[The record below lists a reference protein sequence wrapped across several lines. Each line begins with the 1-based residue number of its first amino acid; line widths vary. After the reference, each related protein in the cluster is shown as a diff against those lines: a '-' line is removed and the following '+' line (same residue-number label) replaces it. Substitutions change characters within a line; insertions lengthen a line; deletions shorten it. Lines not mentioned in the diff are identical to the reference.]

1 MFDKRCCR
9 LVWALTML
17 TFGLLALWQLTGCPG
32 PPAQEIA
39 SRDHRLALP
48 ALSPARFQPL
58 LPNNVS
64 TVPDPYPVHSLPDMD
79 FTKLIDLDG
88 FSFITT
94 RSPCNNSTASLLIT
108 LVHSAPAHV
117 ENRKRIRSTWGQ
129 PLDLVFLVGETNST
143 KEKELL
149 EAEMKEFGDI
159 VQGTFQDTYRN
170 LTYKHT
176 MGLKWVAYHCPGA
189 RYILKTDDDIFVNT
203 PYLLEIIKN
212 DLSPLGGRRLLLC
225 NVMKG
230 VRAKRTYR
238 SKWRVSPVEY
248 PERWYPDYCAGWVI
262 LYTPDVAFTLYR
274 AAQQTPYF
282 WIDDVHITGTH
293 FTINSLDDSG
303 INQKLS
309 GKITFDLCCYL
320 VGNIVLSCFCPSI
333 NNLLTFDSWMRGA
346 FS

>member
-32 PPAQEIA
+32 PPAKEIA

-159 VQGTFQDTYRN
+159 VQGTFQDTYR
-170 LTYKHT
+170 L
-176 MGLKWVAYHCPGA
+176 V
-189 RYILKTDDDIFVNT
+189 ILKLFVLLFNLKNVLQMESIFT
-203 PYLLEIIKN
+203 LLRGSFFRISHSDVLL
-212 DLSPLGGRRLLLC
+212 DLS
-225 NVMKG
+225 
-230 VRAKRTYR
+230 
-238 SKWRVSPVEY
+238 
-248 PERWYPDYCAGWVI
+248 
-262 LYTPDVAFTLYR
+262 
-274 AAQQTPYF
+274 
-282 WIDDVHITGTH
+282 
-293 FTINSLDDSG
+293 
-303 INQKLS
+303 KLS
-309 GKITFDLCCYL
+309 
-320 VGNIVLSCFCPSI
+320 
-333 NNLLTFDSWMRGA
+333 
-346 FS
+346 